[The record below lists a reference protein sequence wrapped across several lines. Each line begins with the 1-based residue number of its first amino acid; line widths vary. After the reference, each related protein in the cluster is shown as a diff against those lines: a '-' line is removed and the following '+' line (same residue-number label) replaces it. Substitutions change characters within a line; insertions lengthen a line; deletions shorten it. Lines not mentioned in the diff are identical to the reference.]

1 MGSTVTSTN
10 PADEKP
16 TAIMLASLVKNIC
29 MHCQKKRSG
38 MTAFQAFQ
46 NSKRSVT
53 QLHVP
58 QLREFPNDV
67 IVDVRLGM

>member
-16 TAIMLASLVKNIC
+16 TAIMLASLVKNMC

-53 QLHVP
+53 QLHI

>member
-1 MGSTVTSTN
+1 MVSTMTSTN
-10 PADEKP
+10 LANEIPI
-16 TAIMLASLVKNIC
+16 AIMLVSLVKNMC

-53 QLHVP
+53 QLHV

>member
-1 MGSTVTSTN
+1 MGSTMTSTN
-10 PADEKP
+10 PADKIP
-16 TAIMLASLVKNIC
+16 IAIMLASLVKNMC
-29 MHCQKKRSG
+29 MHCQKERSG

-53 QLHVP
+53 QLRV

-67 IVDVRLGM
+67 IIDVRLGM